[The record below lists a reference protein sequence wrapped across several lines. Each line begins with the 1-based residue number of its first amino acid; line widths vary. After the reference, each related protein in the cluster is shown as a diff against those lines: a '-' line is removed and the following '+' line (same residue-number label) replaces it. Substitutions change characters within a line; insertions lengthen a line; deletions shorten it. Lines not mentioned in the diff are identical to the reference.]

1 MTICNDMNK
10 ENRQK
15 IERAAWG
22 LILAL
27 GVTVFILGTL
37 VLSGGCTRTV
47 YKPVETVRTEYI
59 HGDTAQFMALV
70 NSLKEQISQKNS
82 KKESLIHKEK
92 ETVKLNEKGDTVLR
106 DRFVYI
112 HLSSEERSAYERT
125 IESQRDS
132 ISELWQKLSSVK
144 SDSIHV
150 PYPIE
155 KELTKWEQVKMDF
168 GGMAMGAMAIVVCVA
183 VIWLIRKFR
192 K

>member
-1 MTICNDMNK
+1 MNK

-132 ISELWQKLSSVK
+132 ISELRQKLSSVK

-155 KELTKWEQVKMDF
+155 KELTKWEQVKMDA
-168 GGMAMGAMAIVVCVA
+168 GGIAIGVLCAA
-183 VIWLIRKFR
+183 VITFVVVWIIRIKR
-192 K
+192 KK